1 MATTEKKREW
11 TDKQKE
17 CIYYHDGTLLV
28 SAAAGSGKTSVL
40 VQRIIERITAPQ
52 NRVDINRLLVATFT
66 RAAAT
71 EMKSRL
77 ATELAK
83 LIRENPND
91 TNLQRQQL
99 LLPRAVIGTIDSFC
113 GELVRQNFHL
123 LSIPPQ
129 FRTAEEEQLALI
141 KKEALIET
149 VDEFYEAAD
158 PAFFE
163 LLAGLA
169 PEDGSEALMAL
180 IEKIHGFLQSHP
192 DPDAWLD
199 KMSAAY
205 DPTASVRNT
214 VWGQYTLHGIATALE
229 KAARVCRSAI
239 MLCNDNAALAENYR
253 PQIVDD
259 LSFIERAREA
269 CDMASWDDL
278 LRTLQSFSPGDLTS
292 IRKPDD
298 PALVTRVK
306 ALRDLEKAI
315 IRSLPATMCGDE
327 HTCLDDIAQ
336 TAQSATMLYAMVRR
350 FSVLFMEKKREQQ
363 MFGFSDISHMAL
375 ELLTEKDAAGNRTP
389 SALATEL
396 SQQYDE
402 ILVDEYQDT
411 NELQGAVFSAISRG
425 ESNMFFVGDVKQSIY
440 GFRHAE
446 PAMFLKRRDQ
456 YPLFDKKHY
465 PGTILLGNNFRSR
478 REVTNAVN
486 FMFRQ
491 LMTKE
496 FGGLSYDKGEELVP
510 TASYEEREGFEP
522 ELLLAETK
530 ATDGTKFSANE
541 AEAEILATRISELVG
556 SLEIG
561 AKDGGT
567 RKLRYGDCCILVR
580 SRTANGAYR
589 NALERHGIPVVTD
602 DAGEF
607 FNTAEI
613 RLALSLLRCI
623 DNPLLDVSL
632 TAWLASP
639 LCGFSPDDLALIRG
653 CRKHTAFYNALTA
666 ARREA
671 PTDDLR
677 ARCTAAVAFLERYRT
692 LACQVTVDRLLRRL
706 YEETAL
712 PELMSAREDGER
724 RRINLQLLQEA
735 CAKFDQKGFRGLS
748 AFVRHIDRLQE
759 QGIGLPGA
767 ATVDTGG
774 SVRVMTIHGSK
785 GLEFPVVFAAGLHH
799 AFSIKNSRETLL
811 LHPEFGAGM
820 KRRDPLTLARYVTLP
835 HNALNTALGD
845 AEREEEL
852 RLLYVAMT
860 RAREKLCLTASV
872 ANPIKKIAALAA
884 ELEDTP
890 TIAEYSVRSAKSM
903 LDWVLTAM
911 IRHPSAAD
919 WRREIDREDL
929 LPLAD
934 DIPWTLR
941 ICKPTLTE
949 EIEEEAPER
958 AVADDELVAD
968 IRHKIAYRY
977 PHEALAKI
985 PAKLAAS
992 STAHGDLERRY
1003 VAQTV
1008 PSFLQG
1014 ERLSPAERGTAMHAF
1029 MQYAVYADAKR
1040 DIEREITRLYESGKL
1055 TEAQAKVLDK
1065 RALKAFFDDAVYERM
1080 ARSPRCL
1087 REYQFTALQS
1097 AAQVDASVSDTEY
1110 VVIQGMADCVFE
1122 ENGALVILDY
1132 KTDRVSTAEELAER
1146 YHSQLAAYRE
1156 ALEQTLG
1163 MPVSECLLYSFALGQ
1178 TVTIS

>member
-1 MATTEKKREW
+1 MPATEKKREW

-17 CIYYHDGTLLV
+17 CIYYHGGTLLV

-52 NRVDINRLLVATFT
+52 NRVDIHRLLVATFT

-77 ATELAK
+77 ATELSK
-83 LIRENPND
+83 LIRENPED

-123 LSIPPQ
+123 LNIPPQ
-129 FRTAEEEQLALI
+129 FHTAEDQQLALI
-141 KKEALIET
+141 KKEALTET
-149 VDEFYEAAD
+149 LDEFYEAAD

-163 LLAGLA
+163 LLAAMA
-169 PEDGSEALMAL
+169 PEDGSQALMGL
-180 IEKIHGFLQSHP
+180 IEKIYEFFQSHP
-192 DPDAWLD
+192 DPNAWLD

-205 DPTASVRNT
+205 DPTESVRNT
-214 VWGQYTLHGIATALE
+214 VWGQYTLHGITTALD
-229 KAARVCRSAI
+229 KAERVCRSAI
-239 MLCNDNAALAENYR
+239 VLCGCNAALTDNYR
-253 PQIVDD
+253 PQIADD

-269 CDMASWDDL
+269 CDMADWDEL
-278 LRTLQSFSPGDLTS
+278 LRTLQSFSPGDLTK
-292 IRKPDD
+292 ITKPED
-298 PALVTRVK
+298 PVLVARVK
-306 ALRDLEKAI
+306 ALRDLEKTI
-315 IRSLPATMCGDE
+315 IRSLPATMCGNE
-327 HTCLDDIAQ
+327 HNCLTDIAQ
-336 TAQSATMLYAMVRR
+336 TAQSANMLYAMVRR
-350 FSVLFMEKKREQQ
+350 FSDLFMEKKREQQ
-363 MFGFSDISHMAL
+363 LFGFSDISHMAY
-375 ELLTEKDAAGNRTP
+375 ELLTEKDALGNRIP
-389 SALATEL
+389 SALANEL

-411 NELQGAVFSAISRG
+411 NELQGAIFSALSRN

-478 REVTNAVN
+478 REVTDAVN

-491 LMTKE
+491 LMIKE

-510 TASYEEREGFEP
+510 TATYEELDGFEP
-522 ELLLAETK
+522 ELLIAETQT
-530 ATDGTKFSANE
+530 ADGTKLSANE
-541 AEAEILATRISELVG
+541 AEAEILAARISELVG
-556 SLEIG
+556 TLEIG

-580 SRTANGAYR
+580 SRTSNGTYR
-589 NALERHGIPVVTD
+589 SALERRGIPVVTD

-613 RLALSLLRCI
+613 RLALSVLRCI

-639 LCGFSPDDLALIRG
+639 LCGFSPDDLALVRK
-653 CRKHTAFYNALTA
+653 CRKKTAFYNALTA

-671 PTDDLR
+671 PTTDLR
-677 ARCTAAVAFLERYRT
+677 ERCVAAVAFLERYRT
-692 LACQVTVDRLLRRL
+692 LACQIPVDRLLRRL

-724 RRINLQLLQEA
+724 RQINLQLLQEA

-748 AFVRHIDRLQE
+748 AFVRYIGRLQE

-774 SVRVMTIHGSK
+774 SVRIMTIHGSK
-785 GLEFPVVFAAGLHH
+785 GLEFPVVFVAGLHH
-799 AFSIKNSRETLL
+799 TFSTRNSRETLL

-820 KRRDPLTLARYVTLP
+820 KRRDPVTLARYVTLP
-835 HNALNTALGD
+835 HNTLNTALGD

-860 RAREKLCLTASV
+860 RAREKLCLTASA
-872 ANPIKKIAALAA
+872 ANPMKKIAALAA

-890 TIAEYSVRSAKSM
+890 ALAEYTVRSAKSM
-903 LDWVLTAM
+903 LDWVLAAI
-911 IRHPSAAD
+911 IRHPSADD
-919 WRREIDREDL
+919 WRRDIDREDL
-929 LPLAD
+929 MPLD
-934 DIPWTLR
+934 DNISWRLR
-941 ICKPTLTE
+941 ISRPVLTE
-949 EIEEEAPER
+949 ELEEEAPEC
-958 AVADDELVAD
+958 AEADEILVAALRD
-968 IRHKIAYRY
+968 KIAYRY

-985 PAKLAAS
+985 PAKMAAS
-992 STAHGDLERRY
+992 STAHGELERRY

-1008 PSFLQG
+1008 PSFLRGDQ
-1014 ERLSPAERGTAMHAF
+1014 LSPAERGTAMHAF
-1029 MQYAVYADAKR
+1029 MQYAVYAEAKR
-1040 DIEREITRLYESGKL
+1040 DIDREIARLYESGKL
-1055 TEAQAKVLDK
+1055 TEAQTKVLDK
-1065 RALKAFFDDAVYERM
+1065 RALKAFFGNAVYERM

-1087 REYQFTALQS
+1087 REYQFTALQP
-1097 AAQVDASVSDTEY
+1097 AVQLDASVSDTEY
-1110 VVIQGMADCVFE
+1110 VVMQGMADCVFE

-1146 YHSQLAAYRE
+1146 YRAQLAAYRE

-1163 MPVSECLLYSFALGQ
+1163 LPVHECLLYSFALGK
-1178 TVTIS
+1178 TVTVS